1 LHIQKKWELGLKFAV
16 AVVFLFLALRTKI
29 RLWLLISPLKDDH
42 RILRTVPAPVPI
54 INATSLNIIDHQFS
68 SMFPFY

>member
-1 LHIQKKWELGLKFAV
+1 MGVGLDFAV

-29 RLWLLISPLKDDH
+29 RLWLLRSSLIDDH
-42 RILRTVPAPVPI
+42 RILRAVPAPVPI
-54 INATSLNIIDHQFS
+54 INATSLNIIDHPFS